1 MKRTAGAGAP
11 AFSFHAAGYWVA
23 ARVASRMPPSP
34 PVFLAHSER
43 EAARHPSYLLV
54 STVPCSSLKGLVATT
69 ITWHT
74 RGADEA
80 ASGDEAVADG
90 QRPGGRGAPSPRVR
104 MLAERVPLDAQ
115 AARQRAAELA

>member
-1 MKRTAGAGAP
+1 
-11 AFSFHAAGYWVA
+11 
-23 ARVASRMPPSP
+23 MPPLS
-34 PVFLAHSER
+34 PVFLPHSER

-54 STVPCSSLKGLVATT
+54 STVPCSSLKGLFATT

-80 ASGDEAVADG
+80 DAVDADGEAAEG

-104 MLAERVPLDAQ
+104 MLAERVPLDAT
-115 AARQRAAELA
+115 AARQRAVELAERHGIPVVLTVAR